1 MLRILLN
8 DGLDKKAISNL
19 ELLGFDVDTNHYD
32 IEDLKEKIKEVDCI
46 VIRSATKIT
55 RELIDEAIKGGKLK
69 LIIRGGVGLDN
80 IDVQYA
86 EQNGI
91 KVRNTPNASSSSVA
105 EIILAHMFSLERF
118 LNQSNITMKDGLWKK
133 KDYVGVELEG
143 KTLGIIGMGRIGSE
157 LAKKCTALGMK
168 IIYFDLIDIKNI
180 DNNYRKVEL
189 LSIFLISIRSKYIKN
204 IDNNYRKV
212 EFDELLRKSDF
223 ISINISGTK
232 SIIGS
237 EELKKVKK
245 GVFIINTS
253 RGKALDE
260 DAIITSL
267 NDGTLG
273 GVGLDVFLEEP
284 SKNLELIN
292 HPKVSLT
299 PHIGA
304 STKEAQMKIGEEVIN
319 IIKEEIYK

>member
-32 IEDLKEKIKEVDCI
+32 IEDLKEKIKKVDCI
-46 VIRSATKIT
+46 VIRSATKIR
-55 RELIDEAIKGGKLK
+55 RELIDEAIKGGNLK

-105 EIILAHMFSLERF
+105 EIILAHMLSLARF
-118 LNQSNITMKDGLWKK
+118 LNQSNITMKAGLWKK

-168 IIYFDLIDIKNI
+168 IIYLDLMD
-180 DNNYRKVEL
+180 
-189 LSIFLISIRSKYIKN
+189 IKN

-212 EFDELLRKSDF
+212 EFDELLRESDF

-260 DAIITSL
+260 EAIITSL
-267 NDGTLG
+267 NDETLG

-319 IIKEEIYK
+319 IIKEELYK

>member
-19 ELLGFDVDTNHYD
+19 EFLGFDVDTNHYD
-32 IEDLKEKIKEVDCI
+32 IEDLKEKIKKVDCI
-46 VIRSATKIT
+46 VIRSATKIR

-69 LIIRGGVGLDN
+69 LIIRGGVGVDN

-105 EIILAHMFSLERF
+105 EIILAHMFSLARF
-118 LNQSNITMKDGLWKK
+118 LNQSNITMKAGLWKK

-168 IIYFDLIDIKNI
+168 IIYFDLMD
-180 DNNYRKVEL
+180 
-189 LSIFLISIRSKYIKN
+189 IKN

-212 EFDELLRKSDF
+212 EFDELLRESDF

-260 DAIITSL
+260 EAIITSL

>member
-19 ELLGFDVDTNHYD
+19 EMLGCDVDTNHYD

-46 VIRSATKIT
+46 VIRSATKIR

-80 IDVQYA
+80 IDVKYA

-105 EIILAHMFSLERF
+105 EIILAHMFSLARF
-118 LNQSNITMKDGLWKK
+118 LNQSNITMKAGLWKK
-133 KDYVGVELEG
+133 KEYVGVELEG

-168 IIYFDLIDIKNI
+168 IIYFDLMD
-180 DNNYRKVEL
+180 
-189 LSIFLISIRSKYIKN
+189 IKN

-212 EFDELLRKSDF
+212 EFDELLRESDF

-245 GVFIINTS
+245 GAFIINTS

-319 IIKEEIYK
+319 IIKEENYK

>member
-32 IEDLKEKIKEVDCI
+32 IEDLKEKIKKVYCI
-46 VIRSATKIT
+46 VIRSATKIR
-55 RELIDEAIKGGKLK
+55 RELIDEAIKGGNLK
-69 LIIRGGVGLDN
+69 LIIRGGVGIDN

-105 EIILAHMFSLERF
+105 EIILAHMFSLARF
-118 LNQSNITMKDGLWKK
+118 LNQSNVTMKAGLWKK

-168 IIYFDLIDIKNI
+168 IIYFDLMD
-180 DNNYRKVEL
+180 
-189 LSIFLISIRSKYIKN
+189 IKN

-212 EFDELLRKSDF
+212 EFDELLRESDF

-237 EELKKVKK
+237 EELKMVKK

-284 SKNLELIN
+284 SKNLELIK

-319 IIKEEIYK
+319 IIKEEMYK

>member
-19 ELLGFDVDTNHYD
+19 EMLGCDVDTNHYD

-46 VIRSATKIT
+46 VIRSATKIR

-105 EIILAHMFSLERF
+105 EIILAHMFSLARF

-133 KDYVGVELEG
+133 KEYVGVELEG

-157 LAKKCTALGMK
+157 LAKKCISLGMK
-168 IIYFDLIDIKNI
+168 IIYFDLMD
-180 DNNYRKVEL
+180 
-189 LSIFLISIRSKYIKN
+189 IKN

-212 EFDELLRKSDF
+212 EFDELLRESDF

-260 DAIITSL
+260 EAIITSL

>member
-19 ELLGFDVDTNHYD
+19 EFLGFDVDTNHYD
-32 IEDLKEKIKEVDCI
+32 IEDLKEKIKKVDCI
-46 VIRSATKIT
+46 VIRSATKIR

-69 LIIRGGVGLDN
+69 LIIRGGVGVDN

-105 EIILAHMFSLERF
+105 EIILAHMFSLARF
-118 LNQSNITMKDGLWKK
+118 LNQSNITMKAGLWKK

-168 IIYFDLIDIKNI
+168 IIYFDLMD
-180 DNNYRKVEL
+180 
-189 LSIFLISIRSKYIKN
+189 IKN

-212 EFDELLRKSDF
+212 EFDELLRESDF

-260 DAIITSL
+260 EAIITSL

-304 STKEAQMKIGEEVIN
+304 STKEAQIKIGEEVIN
-319 IIKEEIYK
+319 IIKEEMYN

>member
-19 ELLGFDVDTNHYD
+19 EMLGCDVDTNHYD

-46 VIRSATKIT
+46 VIRSATKIR

-80 IDVQYA
+80 IDVKYA

-105 EIILAHMFSLERF
+105 EIILAHMFSLARF
-118 LNQSNITMKDGLWKK
+118 LNQSNITMKAGLWKK
-133 KDYVGVELEG
+133 KEYVGVELEG

-168 IIYFDLIDIKNI
+168 IIYFDLMD
-180 DNNYRKVEL
+180 
-189 LSIFLISIRSKYIKN
+189 IKN

-212 EFDELLRKSDF
+212 EFDELLGESDF

-245 GVFIINTS
+245 GAFIINTS

-260 DAIITSL
+260 EAIITSL

-273 GVGLDVFLEEP
+273 GIGLDVFLEEP

-319 IIKEEIYK
+319 IIKEEMYK

>member
-19 ELLGFDVDTNHYD
+19 ELLGFEVDTNHYD
-32 IEDLKEKIKEVDCI
+32 IEDLKEKIKKVDCI
-46 VIRSATKIT
+46 VIRSATKIR

-69 LIIRGGVGLDN
+69 LIIRGGVGVDN

-105 EIILAHMFSLERF
+105 EIILAHMFSLARF
-118 LNQSNITMKDGLWKK
+118 LNQSNITMKAGLWKK

-168 IIYFDLIDIKNI
+168 IIYFDLMD
-180 DNNYRKVEL
+180 
-189 LSIFLISIRSKYIKN
+189 IKN

-212 EFDELLRKSDF
+212 EFDELLRESDF
-223 ISINISGTK
+223 ISINISRTK

-237 EELKKVKK
+237 EELKMVKK

-260 DAIITSL
+260 EAIITSL

-319 IIKEEIYK
+319 IIKEEMYK

>member
-19 ELLGFDVDTNHYD
+19 ELLGCDVDTNHYD

-46 VIRSATKIT
+46 VIRSATKIR
-55 RELIDEAIKGGKLK
+55 RELIDEAIKGGNLK

-80 IDVQYA
+80 IDVKYA

-105 EIILAHMFSLERF
+105 EIILAHMFSLARF

-157 LAKKCTALGMK
+157 LAKKCISLGMK
-168 IIYFDLIDIKNI
+168 IIYFDLMD
-180 DNNYRKVEL
+180 
-189 LSIFLISIRSKYIKN
+189 IKN

-212 EFDELLRKSDF
+212 EFDELLRESDF

-284 SKNLELIN
+284 SKNLELIK

-319 IIKEEIYK
+319 IIKEEMYK

>member
-32 IEDLKEKIKEVDCI
+32 IEDLKEKIKKIDCI
-46 VIRSATKIT
+46 VIRSATKIR

-69 LIIRGGVGLDN
+69 LIIRGGVGVDN

-105 EIILAHMFSLERF
+105 EIILAHMFSLARF
-118 LNQSNITMKDGLWKK
+118 LNQSNITMKAGLWKK

-168 IIYFDLIDIKNI
+168 IIYFDLMD
-180 DNNYRKVEL
+180 
-189 LSIFLISIRSKYIKN
+189 IKN

-212 EFDELLRKSDF
+212 EFDELLRESDF

-260 DAIITSL
+260 EAIITSL

-319 IIKEEIYK
+319 IIKEEMYN

>member
-19 ELLGFDVDTNHYD
+19 ELLGCDVDTNHYD
-32 IEDLKEKIKEVDCI
+32 IEDLKEKIKKIDCI
-46 VIRSATKIT
+46 VIRSATKIR
-55 RELIDEAIKGGKLK
+55 RELIDEAIKGGNLK

-105 EIILAHMFSLERF
+105 EIILAHMFSLARF

-157 LAKKCTALGMK
+157 LAKKCISLGMK
-168 IIYFDLIDIKNI
+168 IIYFDLMD
-180 DNNYRKVEL
+180 
-189 LSIFLISIRSKYIKN
+189 IKN

-212 EFDELLRKSDF
+212 EFDELLRESDF

-304 STKEAQMKIGEEVIN
+304 STKEAQMKIGYEVIN

>member
-19 ELLGFDVDTNHYD
+19 EFLGFDVDTNHYD
-32 IEDLKEKIKEVDCI
+32 IEDLKEKIKKVDCI
-46 VIRSATKIT
+46 VIRSATKIR

-69 LIIRGGVGLDN
+69 LIIRGGVGVDN

-105 EIILAHMFSLERF
+105 EIILAHMFSLARF
-118 LNQSNITMKDGLWKK
+118 LNQSNITMKAGLWKK

-168 IIYFDLIDIKNI
+168 IIYFDLMD
-180 DNNYRKVEL
+180 
-189 LSIFLISIRSKYIKN
+189 IKN

-212 EFDELLRKSDF
+212 EFDELLRESDF

-260 DAIITSL
+260 EAIITSL

-304 STKEAQMKIGEEVIN
+304 STKEAQMKIGEEVIE
-319 IIKEEIYK
+319 IIKEEMYK

>member
-46 VIRSATKIT
+46 VIRSATKIR
-55 RELIDEAIKGGKLK
+55 RELIDEAIKGGNLK
-69 LIIRGGVGLDN
+69 LIIRGGVGVDN

-105 EIILAHMFSLERF
+105 EIILAHMFSLARF

-133 KDYVGVELEG
+133 KEYVGVELEG

-168 IIYFDLIDIKNI
+168 IIYFDLMD
-180 DNNYRKVEL
+180 
-189 LSIFLISIRSKYIKN
+189 IKN

-245 GVFIINTS
+245 GAFIINTS

-260 DAIITSL
+260 EAIITSL

>member
-32 IEDLKEKIKEVDCI
+32 IEDLKEKIKKIDCI
-46 VIRSATKIT
+46 VIRSATKIR
-55 RELIDEAIKGGKLK
+55 RELIDEAIKGGNLK
-69 LIIRGGVGLDN
+69 LIIRGGVGVDN

-105 EIILAHMFSLERF
+105 EIILAHMFSLARF
-118 LNQSNITMKDGLWKK
+118 LNQSNITMKAGLWKK
-133 KDYVGVELEG
+133 KDYVGIELEG

-168 IIYFDLIDIKNI
+168 IIYFDLMD
-180 DNNYRKVEL
+180 
-189 LSIFLISIRSKYIKN
+189 IKN

-245 GVFIINTS
+245 GAFIINTS

-260 DAIITSL
+260 EAIITSL

-284 SKNLELIN
+284 SKNLELIK

-319 IIKEEIYK
+319 IIKEEMYK

>member
-19 ELLGFDVDTNHYD
+19 EMLGCYVDTNHYD
-32 IEDLKEKIKEVDCI
+32 IEDLKEKIKKVDCI

-55 RELIDEAIKGGKLK
+55 RELIDEAIKGGNLK

-105 EIILAHMFSLERF
+105 EIILAHMFSLARF
-118 LNQSNITMKDGLWKK
+118 LNQSNITMKAGLWKK

-157 LAKKCTALGMK
+157 LAKKCISLGMK
-168 IIYFDLIDIKNI
+168 IIYFDMVD
-180 DNNYRKVEL
+180 
-189 LSIFLISIRSKYIKN
+189 IKN

-223 ISINISGTK
+223 ISINISRTK

-260 DAIITSL
+260 EAIITSL

-284 SKNLELIN
+284 SKNLELIK

-319 IIKEEIYK
+319 IIKEEMYK

>member
-55 RELIDEAIKGGKLK
+55 RELIDEAIKGGNLK

-105 EIILAHMFSLERF
+105 EIILAHMFSLARF

-157 LAKKCTALGMK
+157 LAKKCISLGMK
-168 IIYFDLIDIKNI
+168 IIYFDMVD
-180 DNNYRKVEL
+180 
-189 LSIFLISIRSKYIKN
+189 IKN

-212 EFDELLRKSDF
+212 EFDELLRESDF

>member
-19 ELLGFDVDTNHYD
+19 EFLGFDVDTNHYD
-32 IEDLKEKIKEVDCI
+32 IEDLKEKIKKVDCI
-46 VIRSATKIT
+46 VIRSATKIR

-69 LIIRGGVGLDN
+69 LIIRGGVGVDN

-105 EIILAHMFSLERF
+105 EIILAHMFSLARF
-118 LNQSNITMKDGLWKK
+118 LNQSNITMKAGLWKK

-168 IIYFDLIDIKNI
+168 IIYFDLMD
-180 DNNYRKVEL
+180 
-189 LSIFLISIRSKYIKN
+189 IKN

-212 EFDELLRKSDF
+212 EFDELLRESDF

-260 DAIITSL
+260 EAIITSL

-299 PHIGA
+299 PHIRA

-319 IIKEEIYK
+319 IIKEEMYN

>member
-19 ELLGFDVDTNHYD
+19 EMLGCDVDTNHYD

-46 VIRSATKIT
+46 VIRSATKIR

-105 EIILAHMFSLERF
+105 EIILAHMFSLARF
-118 LNQSNITMKDGLWKK
+118 LNQSNITMKAGLWKK
-133 KDYVGVELEG
+133 KEYVGVELEG

-168 IIYFDLIDIKNI
+168 IIYFDLMD
-180 DNNYRKVEL
+180 
-189 LSIFLISIRSKYIKN
+189 IKN

-212 EFDELLRKSDF
+212 EFDELLGESDF

-237 EELKKVKK
+237 EELKMVKK
-245 GVFIINTS
+245 GAFIINTS

-260 DAIITSL
+260 EAIITSL

-284 SKNLELIN
+284 SKNLELIK

-319 IIKEEIYK
+319 IIKEEMYK

>member
-46 VIRSATKIT
+46 VIRSATKIR
-55 RELIDEAIKGGKLK
+55 RELIDEAIKGGNLK
-69 LIIRGGVGLDN
+69 LIIRGGVGVDN

-105 EIILAHMFSLERF
+105 EIILAHMFSLARF
-118 LNQSNITMKDGLWKK
+118 LNQSNITMKAGLWKK
-133 KDYVGVELEG
+133 KDYVGIELEG

-168 IIYFDLIDIKNI
+168 IIYFDLMDIKNI
-180 DNNYRKVEL
+180 DNNYRKVE
-189 LSIFLISIRSKYIKN
+189 FY
-204 IDNNYRKV
+204 
-212 EFDELLRKSDF
+212 ELLRESDF

-245 GVFIINTS
+245 GAFIINTS

-260 DAIITSL
+260 EAIITSL

-284 SKNLELIN
+284 SKNLELIK

-304 STKEAQMKIGEEVIN
+304 STKEAQMKIGEEVIE
-319 IIKEEIYK
+319 IIKEEMYN

>member
-19 ELLGFDVDTNHYD
+19 EMLGCYVDTNHYD

-46 VIRSATKIT
+46 VIRSATKIR
-55 RELIDEAIKGGKLK
+55 RELIDEAIKGGNLK

-105 EIILAHMFSLERF
+105 EIILAHMFSLARF
-118 LNQSNITMKDGLWKK
+118 LNQSNITMKAGFWKK
-133 KDYVGVELEG
+133 KEYVGVELEG

-157 LAKKCTALGMK
+157 LAKKCISLGMK
-168 IIYFDLIDIKNI
+168 IIYFDLMD
-180 DNNYRKVEL
+180 
-189 LSIFLISIRSKYIKN
+189 IKN

-212 EFDELLRKSDF
+212 EFDELLRESDF

>member
-32 IEDLKEKIKEVDCI
+32 IEDLKEKIKKIDCI
-46 VIRSATKIT
+46 VIRSATKIR
-55 RELIDEAIKGGKLK
+55 RELIDEAIKGGNLK
-69 LIIRGGVGLDN
+69 LIIRGGVGVDN

-105 EIILAHMFSLERF
+105 EIILAHMFSLARF
-118 LNQSNITMKDGLWKK
+118 LNQSNITMKAGLWKK

-168 IIYFDLIDIKNI
+168 IIYFDLMD
-180 DNNYRKVEL
+180 
-189 LSIFLISIRSKYIKN
+189 IKN

-304 STKEAQMKIGEEVIN
+304 STKEAQMKIGEEVIE
-319 IIKEEIYK
+319 IIKEEMYK

>member
-32 IEDLKEKIKEVDCI
+32 IEDLKEKIKKVDCI
-46 VIRSATKIT
+46 VIRSATKIR
-55 RELIDEAIKGGKLK
+55 RELIDEAIKGGNLK

-105 EIILAHMFSLERF
+105 EIILAHMLSLARF
-118 LNQSNITMKDGLWKK
+118 LNQSNITMKAGLWKK

-168 IIYFDLIDIKNI
+168 IIYFDLMD
-180 DNNYRKVEL
+180 
-189 LSIFLISIRSKYIKN
+189 IKN

-212 EFDELLRKSDF
+212 EFDELLRESDF

-260 DAIITSL
+260 EAIITSL
-267 NDGTLG
+267 NDETLG
-273 GVGLDVFLEEP
+273 GIGLDVFLEEP

-319 IIKEEIYK
+319 IIKEELYK

>member
-19 ELLGFDVDTNHYD
+19 EFLGFDVDTNHYD
-32 IEDLKEKIKEVDCI
+32 IEDLKEKIKKVDCI
-46 VIRSATKIT
+46 VIRSATKIR

-69 LIIRGGVGLDN
+69 LIIRGGVGVDN

-105 EIILAHMFSLERF
+105 EIILAHMFSLARF
-118 LNQSNITMKDGLWKK
+118 LNQSNITMKAGLWKK

-168 IIYFDLIDIKNI
+168 IIYFDLMD
-180 DNNYRKVEL
+180 
-189 LSIFLISIRSKYIKN
+189 IKN

-212 EFDELLRKSDF
+212 EFDELLRESDF

-232 SIIGS
+232 SIIVS

-245 GVFIINTS
+245 GAFIINTS

-260 DAIITSL
+260 EAIITSL

-319 IIKEEIYK
+319 IIKEEMYN

>member
-46 VIRSATKIT
+46 VIRSATKIR

-69 LIIRGGVGLDN
+69 LIIRGGVGVDN

-105 EIILAHMFSLERF
+105 EIILAHMFSLARF
-118 LNQSNITMKDGLWKK
+118 LNQSNITMKAGLWKK
-133 KDYVGVELEG
+133 KDYVGIELEG

-168 IIYFDLIDIKNI
+168 IIYFDMVDIKDI
-180 DNNYRKVEL
+180 DKNYR
-189 LSIFLISIRSKYIKN
+189 R
-204 IDNNYRKV
+204 V

-245 GVFIINTS
+245 GAFIINTS

-319 IIKEEIYK
+319 IIKEEMY

>member
-19 ELLGFDVDTNHYD
+19 EFLGFDVDTNHYD

-46 VIRSATKIT
+46 VIRSATKIR
-55 RELIDEAIKGGKLK
+55 RELIDEAIKGGNLK

-86 EQNGI
+86 KQNGI

-105 EIILAHMFSLERF
+105 EIILAHMFSLARF

-133 KDYVGVELEG
+133 KEYVGVELEG

-157 LAKKCTALGMK
+157 LAKKCISLGMK
-168 IIYFDLIDIKNI
+168 IIYFDLMDIN
-180 DNNYRKVEL
+180 
-189 LSIFLISIRSKYIKN
+189 N

-212 EFDELLRKSDF
+212 EFDELLRESDF

-260 DAIITSL
+260 EAIITSL

>member
-32 IEDLKEKIKEVDCI
+32 IEDLKEKIKKIDCI
-46 VIRSATKIT
+46 VIRSATKIR
-55 RELIDEAIKGGKLK
+55 RELIDEAIKGGNLK
-69 LIIRGGVGLDN
+69 LIIRGGVGVDN

-105 EIILAHMFSLERF
+105 EIILAHMFSLARF
-118 LNQSNITMKDGLWKK
+118 LNQSNITMKAGLWKK

-143 KTLGIIGMGRIGSE
+143 KTLGIIGMGRIGAE

-168 IIYFDLIDIKNI
+168 IIYFDLMD
-180 DNNYRKVEL
+180 
-189 LSIFLISIRSKYIKN
+189 IKN

-245 GVFIINTS
+245 GAFIINTS

-260 DAIITSL
+260 EAIITSL

-284 SKNLELIN
+284 SKNLELIK

-304 STKEAQMKIGEEVIN
+304 STKEAQMKIGEEIIE
-319 IIKEEIYK
+319 IIKEEMYN

>member
-19 ELLGFDVDTNHYD
+19 EMLGCDVDTNHYD

-55 RELIDEAIKGGKLK
+55 RELIDEAIKGGNLK

-80 IDVQYA
+80 IDVKYA

-105 EIILAHMFSLERF
+105 EIILAHMFSLARF

-168 IIYFDLIDIKNI
+168 IIYFDLMD
-180 DNNYRKVEL
+180 
-189 LSIFLISIRSKYIKN
+189 IKN

-212 EFDELLRKSDF
+212 EFDELLRESDF

-245 GVFIINTS
+245 GAFIINTS

-260 DAIITSL
+260 EAIITSL

-319 IIKEEIYK
+319 IIKEEMYN

>member
-46 VIRSATKIT
+46 VIRSATKIR

-80 IDVQYA
+80 IDVKYA

-105 EIILAHMFSLERF
+105 EIILAHMFSLARF
-118 LNQSNITMKDGLWKK
+118 LNQSNITMKAGLWKK
-133 KDYVGVELEG
+133 KEYVGVELEG

-168 IIYFDLIDIKNI
+168 IIYFDLMD
-180 DNNYRKVEL
+180 
-189 LSIFLISIRSKYIKN
+189 IKN

-212 EFDELLRKSDF
+212 EFDELLRESDF

-260 DAIITSL
+260 EAIITSL

-284 SKNLELIN
+284 SKNLELIK

-319 IIKEEIYK
+319 IIKEEMYK

>member
-32 IEDLKEKIKEVDCI
+32 IEDLKEKIKKVDCI
-46 VIRSATKIT
+46 VIRSATKIR
-55 RELIDEAIKGGKLK
+55 RELIDEAIKGGNLK
-69 LIIRGGVGLDN
+69 LIIRGGVGVDN

-105 EIILAHMFSLERF
+105 EIILAHMFSLARF

-168 IIYFDLIDIKNI
+168 IIYFDLMD
-180 DNNYRKVEL
+180 
-189 LSIFLISIRSKYIKN
+189 IKN

>member
-46 VIRSATKIT
+46 VIRSATKIR
-55 RELIDEAIKGGKLK
+55 RELIDEAIKSGNLK
-69 LIIRGGVGLDN
+69 LIIRGGVGVDN

-105 EIILAHMFSLERF
+105 EIILAHMFSLARF
-118 LNQSNITMKDGLWKK
+118 LNQSNITMKAGLWKK

-168 IIYFDLIDIKNI
+168 IIYFDLMD
-180 DNNYRKVEL
+180 
-189 LSIFLISIRSKYIKN
+189 IKN

-212 EFDELLRKSDF
+212 EFDELLRESDF

-260 DAIITSL
+260 EAIITSL

-319 IIKEEIYK
+319 IIKEEMYK

>member
-55 RELIDEAIKGGKLK
+55 RELIDEAIKGGNLK

-105 EIILAHMFSLERF
+105 EIILAHMFSLARF
-118 LNQSNITMKDGLWKK
+118 LNQSNITMKAGLWKK

-168 IIYFDLIDIKNI
+168 IIYFDLMD
-180 DNNYRKVEL
+180 
-189 LSIFLISIRSKYIKN
+189 IKN

-212 EFDELLRKSDF
+212 EFDELLRESDF

-284 SKNLELIN
+284 SKNLELIK

-319 IIKEEIYK
+319 IIKEEMYK

>member
-32 IEDLKEKIKEVDCI
+32 IEDLKEKIKKIDCI

-55 RELIDEAIKGGKLK
+55 RKLIDEAIKGGKLK
-69 LIIRGGVGLDN
+69 LIIRGGVGIDN

-105 EIILAHMFSLERF
+105 EIILAHMFSLARF
-118 LNQSNITMKDGLWKK
+118 LNQSNITMKAGLWKK

-180 DNNYRKVEL
+180 DNNYRKVE
-189 LSIFLISIRSKYIKN
+189 
-204 IDNNYRKV
+204 
-212 EFDELLRKSDF
+212 FDELLRKSDF

-260 DAIITSL
+260 EAIITSL

-284 SKNLELIN
+284 SKNLELIK

-304 STKEAQMKIGEEVIN
+304 STKEAQMKIGEEVIE
-319 IIKEEIYK
+319 IIKEEMYN

>member
-46 VIRSATKIT
+46 VIRSATKIR
-55 RELIDEAIKGGKLK
+55 RELIDEAIKGGNLK
-69 LIIRGGVGLDN
+69 LIIRGGVGVDN

-105 EIILAHMFSLERF
+105 EIILAHMFSLARF
-118 LNQSNITMKDGLWKK
+118 LNQSNITMKAGLWKK

-143 KTLGIIGMGRIGSE
+143 KTLGIIGMGRIGAE

-168 IIYFDLIDIKNI
+168 IIYFDLMDIKNI
-180 DNNYRKVEL
+180 DNNYRKVE
-189 LSIFLISIRSKYIKN
+189 FY
-204 IDNNYRKV
+204 
-212 EFDELLRKSDF
+212 ELLRESDF

-245 GVFIINTS
+245 GAFIINTS

-260 DAIITSL
+260 EAIITSL

-284 SKNLELIN
+284 SKNLELIK

-304 STKEAQMKIGEEVIN
+304 STKEAQMKIGEEVIE
-319 IIKEEIYK
+319 IIKEEMYN

>member
-55 RELIDEAIKGGKLK
+55 RELIDEAIKGGNLK
-69 LIIRGGVGLDN
+69 LIIRGGVGVDN

-105 EIILAHMFSLERF
+105 EIILAHMFSLARF
-118 LNQSNITMKDGLWKK
+118 LNQSNVTMKDGLWKK

-168 IIYFDLIDIKNI
+168 IIYFDLMD
-180 DNNYRKVEL
+180 
-189 LSIFLISIRSKYIKN
+189 IKN

-212 EFDELLRKSDF
+212 EFDELLRESDF

-260 DAIITSL
+260 EAIITSL

-319 IIKEEIYK
+319 IIKEEMYK

>member
-32 IEDLKEKIKEVDCI
+32 IEDLKEKIKEVDGI

-55 RELIDEAIKGGKLK
+55 RELIDEAIKGGNLK

-105 EIILAHMFSLERF
+105 EIILAHMFSLARF
-118 LNQSNITMKDGLWKK
+118 LNQSNVTMKAGLWKK
-133 KDYVGVELEG
+133 KDYVGVELDG

-168 IIYFDLIDIKNI
+168 IIYFDLMD
-180 DNNYRKVEL
+180 
-189 LSIFLISIRSKYIKN
+189 IKN

-212 EFDELLRKSDF
+212 EFDELLRESDF

-237 EELKKVKK
+237 KELKKVKK

-273 GVGLDVFLEEP
+273 GIGLDVFLEEP

-319 IIKEEIYK
+319 IIKEEMYK

>member
-32 IEDLKEKIKEVDCI
+32 IEDLKEKIKKVDCI
-46 VIRSATKIT
+46 VIRSATKIR

-69 LIIRGGVGLDN
+69 LIIRGGVGVDN

-105 EIILAHMFSLERF
+105 EIILAHMFSLARF
-118 LNQSNITMKDGLWKK
+118 LNQSNVTMKDGLWKK

-168 IIYFDLIDIKNI
+168 IIYFDLMD
-180 DNNYRKVEL
+180 
-189 LSIFLISIRSKYIKN
+189 IKN

-212 EFDELLRKSDF
+212 EFDELLRESDF

-245 GVFIINTS
+245 GAFIINTS

-260 DAIITSL
+260 EAIITSL

-284 SKNLELIN
+284 SKNLELIK

-319 IIKEEIYK
+319 IIKEELYK

>member
-19 ELLGFDVDTNHYD
+19 EMLGCDVDTNHYD

-46 VIRSATKIT
+46 VIRSATKIR
-55 RELIDEAIKGGKLK
+55 RELIDEAIKGGNLK

-86 EQNGI
+86 KQNGI

-105 EIILAHMFSLERF
+105 EIILAHMFSLARF

-133 KDYVGVELEG
+133 KEYVGVELEG

-157 LAKKCTALGMK
+157 LAKKCISLGMK
-168 IIYFDLIDIKNI
+168 IIYFDLMD
-180 DNNYRKVEL
+180 
-189 LSIFLISIRSKYIKN
+189 IKN

-212 EFDELLRKSDF
+212 EFDELLRESDF

-232 SIIGS
+232 NIIGS

-245 GVFIINTS
+245 GAFIINTS

-260 DAIITSL
+260 EAIITSL

>member
-19 ELLGFDVDTNHYD
+19 EMLGCDVDTNHYD

-46 VIRSATKIT
+46 VIRSATKIR

-105 EIILAHMFSLERF
+105 EIILAHMFSLARF
-118 LNQSNITMKDGLWKK
+118 LNQSNITMKAGLWKK
-133 KDYVGVELEG
+133 KEYVGVELEG

-168 IIYFDLIDIKNI
+168 IIYFDLMD
-180 DNNYRKVEL
+180 
-189 LSIFLISIRSKYIKN
+189 IKN

-212 EFDELLRKSDF
+212 EFDELLGESDF

-237 EELKKVKK
+237 EELKMVKK

-319 IIKEEIYK
+319 IIKEEMYN

>member
-19 ELLGFDVDTNHYD
+19 EMLGCYVDTNHYD

-46 VIRSATKIT
+46 VIRSATKIR
-55 RELIDEAIKGGKLK
+55 RELIDEAIKGGNLK

-105 EIILAHMFSLERF
+105 EIILAHMFSLARF
-118 LNQSNITMKDGLWKK
+118 LNQSNITMKAGFWKK
-133 KDYVGVELEG
+133 KEYVGVELEG

-157 LAKKCTALGMK
+157 LAKKCISLGMK
-168 IIYFDLIDIKNI
+168 IIYFDLMDIN
-180 DNNYRKVEL
+180 
-189 LSIFLISIRSKYIKN
+189 N

-212 EFDELLRKSDF
+212 EFDELLRESDF

>member
-19 ELLGFDVDTNHYD
+19 EFLGFDVDTNHYD

-55 RELIDEAIKGGKLK
+55 RELIDEAIKGGNLK

-86 EQNGI
+86 KQNGI

-105 EIILAHMFSLERF
+105 EIILAHMFSLARF

-133 KDYVGVELEG
+133 KEYVGVELEG

-157 LAKKCTALGMK
+157 LAKKCISLGMK
-168 IIYFDLIDIKNI
+168 IIYFDLMDIN
-180 DNNYRKVEL
+180 
-189 LSIFLISIRSKYIKN
+189 N

-212 EFDELLRKSDF
+212 EFDELLRESDF

-260 DAIITSL
+260 EAIITSL

-319 IIKEEIYK
+319 IIKEETYK